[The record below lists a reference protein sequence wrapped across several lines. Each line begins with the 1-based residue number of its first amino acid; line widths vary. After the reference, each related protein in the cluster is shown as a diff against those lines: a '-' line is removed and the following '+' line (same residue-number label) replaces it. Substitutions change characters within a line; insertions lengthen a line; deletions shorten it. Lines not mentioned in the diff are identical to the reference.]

1 MKVYINGKL
10 VEKEDA
16 KISVFDYG
24 LLYGDGIFEGIK
36 AYNGRIFRLKEHLYR
51 LWSSAKAI
59 NLTIPVQQKE
69 IEKSIIKTLLGNKF
83 SDAYVRLIVTRGC
96 GNLGLDLRKCI
107 ASPSIIII
115 ADNVSLYSEEF
126 YDKGI
131 EVITASTRK
140 TSEDSLSPNVK
151 SLNFLNNILAKMEAV
166 RGGANEAIIL
176 NHDGFVAECTEDNIF
191 VVKNGTLYTPPASEG
206 AMLGITRDAV
216 MELAKNKLKIPVKE
230 ERITMYN
237 VYTADECFL
246 TGTATEVMPVISADS
261 REIYDGKPGKLTIKL
276 VKEFKNLTRS
286 TGTPIK

>member
-24 LLYGDGIFEGIK
+24 LLYGYGIFEGIK

-51 LWSSAKAI
+51 LWASAKAI

-69 IEKSIIKTLLGNKF
+69 IEKSIIKTLLENKL
-83 SDAYVRLIVTRGC
+83 SDAYVRLIVTSGC
-96 GNLGLDLRKCI
+96 GNLGLDIKKCI
-107 ASPSIIII
+107 TSPSIIII
-115 ADNVSLYSEEF
+115 ADNVSLYAEEF

-131 EVITASTRK
+131 ELITASTRK
-140 TSEDSLSPNVK
+140 TREDSLSPNIK

-176 NHDGFVAECTEDNIF
+176 NHEGFVAECTGDNIF

-206 AMLGITRDAV
+206 ALMGITRDAV

-230 ERITMYN
+230 ERISMYN
-237 VYTADECFL
+237 IYTADECFL
-246 TGTATEVMPVISADS
+246 TGTATEVVPVISADY